1 MTPIL
6 LPFMLGV
13 TTAPLT
19 KRAMASVARGAI
31 KGSVRLVKGVQDI
44 SHQSWNEVRSAAAE
58 ANNGNGAVA
67 S

>member
-1 MTPIL
+1 MPPIL

-31 KGSVRLVKGVQDI
+31 KGSVRLAKGVQDL
-44 SHQSWNEVRSAAAE
+44 SQQSWNEVRSTAAE
-58 ANNGNGAVA
+58 AKADSGAVA